1 MADHPDATP
10 SRAEQR
16 AFERLPLQKNALL
29 IARGMKQ
36 RACQMRDVCSGG
48 ALLELLDSAEEG
60 RGFRRGEVILMR
72 VLLGEG
78 ESARPHELRARI
90 AHADG
95 HLFGVSFFNPDPE
108 AVANLLAAAGVA
120 PAPAPVPA
128 LTPETQQ
135 LIEERLG
142 QQLLNYC
149 AQSLSPLFQA
159 SDEALLAAAEHAHST
174 SEQRLFFEAATLLRK
189 RRDDL
194 RTRYIKE
201 LKRSF
206 TQPPASDDVSGLAH
220 ADREQFEAWL
230 VVKVMAARVEEKCR
244 LPLQDLQ
251 ARLDALGHSGPDRQF
266 RPFAPA
272 ALCVVFQQ
280 VIAELRFAPVIEK
293 VLYRALEETL
303 LANLCGLYEVLNG
316 TLVQHNVL
324 PRLEAAPAIRAPA
337 AARPAPAATAV
348 ASTQPPRTA
357 ADFLARAGLDA
368 PPAPARSV
376 PALLALRELVALEQG
391 REGVPA
397 AAVDGL
403 ELRRV
408 FAMLKAAHDGWRPAL
423 AKFVEHAGAGGV
435 AGEVLGLLPFAE
447 ALREALAP
455 DDGAAR
461 LWLGQVELALLH
473 ALVSDETFFSAT
485 PHPLCRLLEALA
497 RLGARET
504 PLGSTQ
510 RAAIDALVQRIA
522 RDFDSEPGVIVAALP
537 ELEPLVTAQAQACL
551 RNRDRVCL
559 AAEGEQR
566 LADARRH
573 VQEVLDT
580 RLLGR
585 KVPQPVLTLLDAGW
599 RDLLVSTLLRQGGR
613 GGNWDAY
620 LGLVD
625 ELLAIGADPRRGV
638 DLRALLQ
645 LLKQGLAEGG
655 ELNPRRQQQAIAEL
669 KPLLAGAQRLGE
681 DTVAWVVLPAPRDAV
696 DKGERWLEKWLERTQ
711 RLQPGDWL
719 ELQHRGGAA
728 TERLTLAWRDEAG
741 QRFVFVNRQGLK
753 AGDFS
758 RQELASLMH
767 TGNALVCD
775 AHPGLV
781 EEALQQAGH
790 RLYERL
796 VHRVTHDPLTGLAN
810 RAEFMR
816 QVERALEVSRR
827 QRAHHVLARISLDQ
841 FAGIHAS
848 ARAVAD
854 HLLRGVAQLL
864 GKALAP
870 RTLVAR
876 LGDGEF
882 ALLLEDCDLGKAQQ
896 LFSMRL
902 GELAALR
909 LTYEGESYKL
919 TASAGLVE
927 VGYTSESAASLLRA
941 AGDASAEAQR
951 HGGNRIEV
959 YRPTEAEQARR
970 DALVV
975 WVAHLNDALEAE
987 RLALRCQRIQAAAAA
1002 AEAPPLGYEILLGL
1016 PPEEGVSPQPGEFV
1030 QAAERYHRM
1039 LAVDRWVIEHTFRWL
1054 RDHPERLAGLGLV
1067 SINLSAQSLADAQTP
1082 GFIFERLLKHKLP
1095 PGKFCFEI
1103 SEAAAIAHLADAADF
1118 MQELKKA
1125 GCRFAL
1131 DDFGAG
1137 HAVGEPLRRLPL
1149 DFVKIDGAFV
1159 RALGDD
1165 AEGGVLLR
1173 AINAMAH
1180 YAGVQ
1185 TIAENVED
1193 DATLAR
1199 LRDIGVDFAQGYGI
1213 ERPRPLE

>member
-1 MADHPDATP
+1 MAEQTDAGT
-10 SRAEQR
+10 RAEQR
-16 AFERLPLQKNALL
+16 TAARLPLQKNALL

-48 ALLELLDSAEEG
+48 ALLELLDGADEG

-78 ESARPHELRARI
+78 ENARPHELRARI

-95 HLFGVSFFNPDPE
+95 HLFGVSFFNPDPD

-120 PAPAPVPA
+120 PVPVPA
-128 LTPETQQ
+128 LTAETQQ

-149 AQSLSPLFQA
+149 AHSLGPLFQA
-159 SDEALLAAAEHAHST
+159 SDEALLAAAEHAHSA

-194 RTRYIKE
+194 RTRFIKE
-201 LKRSF
+201 LKRSLA
-206 TQPPASDDVSGLAH
+206 QPSASDDVAGLAH

-230 VVKVMAARVEEKCR
+230 VVKVMAARVEETCR

-280 VIAELRFAPVIEK
+280 VIADLRFAPVIEK

-303 LANLCGLYEVLNG
+303 LANLCGIYELLNK
-316 TLVQHNVL
+316 TLVEHHVL
-324 PRLEAAPAIRAPA
+324 PRLEAAPEVRAPA
-337 AARPAPAATAV
+337 AARPATAVSTAV
-348 ASTQPPRTA
+348 ANTQPPRTA
-357 ADFLARAGLDA
+357 ADFLARAGGEA
-368 PPAPARSV
+368 V
-376 PALLALRELVALEQG
+376 PAGPRPGPGLAALRELLALERGQG
-391 REGVPA
+391 EA
-397 AAVDGL
+397 AAFDGI

-408 FAMLKAAHDGWRPAL
+408 FALLKGAHDGWRPAL
-423 AKFVEHAGAGGV
+423 AKFVEHAGASGV
-435 AGEVLGLLPFAE
+435 AGELLALLPFAE
-447 ALREALAP
+447 ALLEALAP
-455 DDGAAR
+455 EEGAAR
-461 LWLGQVELALLH
+461 SWLGQLELPLLH
-473 ALVSDETFFSAT
+473 ALVSDDTFFSSAV
-485 PHPLCRLLEALA
+485 HPLRHVLEALA

-504 PLGSTQ
+504 PLAAAQ
-510 RAAIDALVQRIA
+510 RSAIDALVLRLA
-522 RDFDSEPGVIVAALP
+522 RDFDSEPGVVATILP
-537 ELEPLVTAQAQACL
+537 ELEPLVAAQAQAGS
-551 RNRDRVCL
+551 RNRERVCL

-566 LADARRH
+566 LTDARRH

-580 RLLGR
+580 RLAGR

-599 RDLLVSTLLRQGGR
+599 RDLLVNTLLRQGGR

-625 ELLAIGADPRRGV
+625 ELLAIGADPRRSF
-638 DLRALLQ
+638 DLRAVLQ

-669 KPLLAGAQRLGE
+669 KPLLAGAPRLLE
-681 DTVAWVVLPAPRDAV
+681 DTVTWVVLPARKDGV
-696 DKGERWLEKWLERTQ
+696 DRGERWLEKWLERAQ
-711 RLQPGDWL
+711 RLQAGDWL

-728 TERLTLAWRDEAG
+728 TERLALAWRDEAG
-741 QRFVFVNRQGLK
+741 ERFVFVNRQGLK

-767 TGNALVCD
+767 NGNALVCD
-775 AHPGLV
+775 TPPGLV
-781 EEALQQAGH
+781 DEALLQAGH

-796 VHRVTHDPLTGLAN
+796 VRRVTHDPLTGLAN

-816 QVERALEVSRR
+816 QVERALEAARR
-827 QRAHHVLARISLDQ
+827 QRTHHVLARISLDQ
-841 FAGIHAS
+841 FASIHAS

-882 ALLLEDCDLGKAQQ
+882 ALLLEDCELAKAQQ

-927 VGYTSESAASLLRA
+927 VSYTSESAVSLLRA

-959 YRPTEAEQARR
+959 YRPTRAEQERR
-970 DALVV
+970 DAVVV
-975 WVAHLNDALEAE
+975 WVARLNDALEAE
-987 RLALRCQRIQAAAAA
+987 RLALRCQRIQAATAA

-1016 PPEEGVSPQPGEFV
+1016 PPEEGVSPPPGEFV
-1030 QAAERYHRM
+1030 QAAERYQRM

-1054 RDHPERLAGLGLV
+1054 RENPERLAGLGMV

-1082 GFIFERLLKHKLP
+1082 GFIFERLLRHKLP
-1095 PGKFCFEI
+1095 PAKFCFEI

-1137 HAVGEPLRRLPL
+1137 HAAGEPLRRLPL

-1165 AEGGVLLR
+1165 AEGDVLLR
-1173 AINAMAH
+1173 AINAFAH

-1199 LRDIGVDFAQGYGI
+1199 LRALGVDFAQGYGI